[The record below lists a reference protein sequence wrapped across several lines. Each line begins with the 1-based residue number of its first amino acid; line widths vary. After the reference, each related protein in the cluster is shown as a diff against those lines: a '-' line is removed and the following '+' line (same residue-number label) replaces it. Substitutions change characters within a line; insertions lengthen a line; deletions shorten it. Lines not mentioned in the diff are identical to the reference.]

1 MSSKLKRAVIK
12 EELVI
17 LTGDF
22 KKAILLNQLIYWSER
37 VKDYD
42 QFITEEK
49 KRARMAMNIE
59 EKKRAELLKEIKLS
73 HGWIYK
79 TAEDLSSETMLNM
92 SKSSIGRHL
101 EHLLDKGWLERRKN
115 PHWKGDNTYQ
125 YRVDILNI
133 QKDLFQLGYFLEG
146 YKFNLIEFQN
156 ETPMFHNETSESD
169 FETECSKTKP
179 PISKS
184 NNQFQNRTTLPE
196 ITTKIIP
203 EIISENYNSSSS
215 SSSSNIDNIL
225 NIVGSL
231 NFKNEEDEY
240 IDQISNLF
248 YKSLVSKLY
257 DKKVFTKK
265 EQLIDILK
273 TLQKKNVRIGTI
285 KQIDTSINEFLN
297 EVYKREYSSEKI
309 IAPTKFFAGRLE
321 MIINREDTL
330 EAARMFIRENKETYT
345 KNILFYNWLEQ

>member
-1 MSSKLKRAVIK
+1 MIS
-12 EELVI
+12 
-17 LTGDF
+17 

-133 QKDLFQLGYFLEG
+133 QKRFVSIRLFSRR
-146 YKFNLIEFQN
+146 I
-156 ETPMFHNETSESD
+156 
-169 FETECSKTKP
+169 
-179 PISKS
+179 
-184 NNQFQNRTTLPE
+184 
-196 ITTKIIP
+196 
-203 EIISENYNSSSS
+203 
-215 SSSSNIDNIL
+215 
-225 NIVGSL
+225 
-231 NFKNEEDEY
+231 
-240 IDQISNLF
+240 QI
-248 YKSLVSKLY
+248 
-257 DKKVFTKK
+257 
-265 EQLIDILK
+265 
-273 TLQKKNVRIGTI
+273 
-285 KQIDTSINEFLN
+285 
-297 EVYKREYSSEKI
+297 
-309 IAPTKFFAGRLE
+309 
-321 MIINREDTL
+321 
-330 EAARMFIRENKETYT
+330 
-345 KNILFYNWLEQ
+345 